1 MSVPYD
7 EAAAQ
12 AAAAVQQPDLV
23 PASAVNELAH
33 TDRPAPLPAELD
45 QDRLMAEFEAMS
57 GRLAAMESE
66 LADTRK
72 GYAAAVAALGPPE
85 VAVYAK
91 GIFDKLVSFRNA
103 HPDLPGHFDS
113 VIEKARP
120 LADAATAVI
129 EGDQSKVPDLARD
142 VDAVVA
148 AVERFTGRT
157 HQRLSNKP
165 LDFSALLSDVEYAQE
180 AAAKL
185 AAVA

>member
-7 EAAAQ
+7 DAAAQ

-23 PASAVNELAH
+23 PPSAVNELAH
-33 TDRPAPLPAELD
+33 ADRPAPLPAEAD
-45 QDRLMAEFEAMS
+45 QDALMAEFKRMS
-57 GRLAAMESE
+57 ERLASMENE
-66 LADTRK
+66 LASTRK

-85 VAVYAK
+85 IAVYVK
-91 GIFDKLVSFRNA
+91 GIYDKLVSFRNA
-103 HPDLPGHFDS
+103 HPDLQGHFDG

-120 LADAATAVI
+120 LADAAQAVI

-142 VDAVVA
+142 LDDVAA
-148 AVERFTGRT
+148 AVERFATRT
-157 HQRLSNKP
+157 HGRLSNKP
-165 LDFSALLSDVEYAQE
+165 LDFSALLSDVEYAVE

>member
-7 EAAAQ
+7 DAAAQ

-23 PASAVNELAH
+23 PESAVSGLAY

-45 QDRLMAEFEAMS
+45 QDRLMAEFKAMS
-57 GRLAAMESE
+57 GRLAAMETE
-66 LADTRK
+66 LATTRK

-85 VAVYAK
+85 LAVYSR
-91 GIFDKLVSFRNA
+91 GIYDKLVSFRNA
-103 HPDLPGHFDS
+103 HPDLPGHFDA
-113 VIEKARP
+113 VIDKAKP

-142 VDAVVA
+142 LGDVAA

-157 HQRLSNKP
+157 HPRLSNKP

-185 AAVA
+185 PAAA